1 MSKAL
6 RTAFRPR
13 WLALSALLAASATT
27 VIVSSGTAQSQTGP
41 VSNPAHPVVD
51 ANWIYAQDWYNA
63 THFIYKR
70 AGSDGC
76 LPGAASCAVGAPGD
90 ANNLP
95 MNYNGTQ
102 EFNKWWADLGV
113 TSTAQPN
120 GVLGKFMNKRDHVYP
135 QSTWQINVQELT
147 IPGATCPGQ
156 QVMLAY
162 HPDSQGVTA
171 PNPGT
176 SATPYSNMYSGSWGT
191 GSAYDS
197 NMGALMNLE
206 EIGSVLRW
214 HQANGTYP
222 KRTIKSAVYDAE
234 LQGLV
239 GSGFYSS
246 TGGGATTLQ
255 APASAGSSK
264 LYVASTSNL
273 NAAQST
279 GIFGVGQPVAI
290 DESGTENNLVQAIG
304 TAVRTASTL
313 ASAASAGDT
322 NNKGATGTNM
332 VAGEPI
338 RLETFGDSKQE
349 FATIQ
354 TVGTAGA
361 TGTGITLTAPL
372 SAAHA
377 SGAAAQDLGSG
388 VTLAAPLQQSHAA
401 GSTVNG

>member
-1 MSKAL
+1 MRALSSSLRKAV
-6 RTAFRPR
+6 RTARRPR
-13 WLALSALLAASATT
+13 WLIVAGVAAAGATT
-27 VIVSSGTAQSQTGP
+27 VVVSSGGAATDAP
-41 VSNPAHPVVD
+41 PASNPAHPVVD
-51 ANWIYAQDWYNA
+51 ASWIYANDWYNA

-76 LPGAASCAVGAPGD
+76 LPGAASCAFGTAGD

-95 MNYNGTQ
+95 QNYNGTQ
-102 EFNKWWADLGV
+102 EFNKWWGDLGT
-113 TSTAQPN
+113 TSTPQPMGN
-120 GVLGKFMNKRDHVYP
+120 LGKFISKRDNIYP
-135 QSTWQINVQELT
+135 QATWQINVQELT

-162 HPDSQGVTA
+162 HPDSQNVSA
-171 PNPGT
+171 PNTGT
-176 SATPYSNMYSGSWGT
+176 SSTPYTAMYSGDWGT
-191 GSAYDS
+191 GSPYDS

-214 HQANGTYP
+214 HQTNGTYP

-273 NAAQST
+273 NAAQSS

-290 DESGTENNLVQAIG
+290 DETGTENNLVQAIG

-322 NNKGATGTNM
+322 NIKVASVTNM
-332 VAGEPI
+332 VAG
-338 RLETFGDSKQE
+338 
-349 FATIQ
+349 
-354 TVGTAGA
+354 
-361 TGTGITLTAPL
+361 
-372 SAAHA
+372 
-377 SGAAAQDLGSG
+377 
-388 VTLAAPLQQSHAA
+388 
-401 GSTVNG
+401 